1 MSTQAKNLNR
11 LMFVLIAL
19 LMIGSTASVARS
31 QKRNAKKLNEA
42 AKEAQRAS
50 DAFTEI
56 MNIPEKAIPQ
66 GLLDKAEAIA
76 VFPDV
81 IKAGFIVGG
90 RGGHG
95 VISRRI
101 KGGWSAPVAFDLG
114 GGSVGLQIGAT
125 KTDFILLFMNEE
137 ALGGLLKD
145 KFEIG
150 GEGSAVAGP
159 VGRTASASTDALLR
173 AQIISYSRSKGL
185 FAGLELKGV
194 VIKPDDDDN
203 NAVYG
208 MKGRDLLTSSTNLT
222 LAKMPAGVR
231 IFPRTLARYSTR
243 K

>member
-1 MSTQAKNLNR
+1 MKRVTVFSRRSAIMMS
-11 LMFVLIAL
+11 AL
-19 LMIGSTASVARS
+19 LLIMTVSVSAQS
-31 QKRNAKKLNEA
+31 QKRNPKKIAEA
-42 AKEAQRAS
+42 AKEAKKAA

-56 MNIPEKAIPQ
+56 MNVRDKAIPQ
-66 GLLDKAEAIA
+66 GLLDKAEAVA

-81 IKAGFIVGG
+81 IKAGFIIGG

-95 VISRRI
+95 MISRRI
-101 KGGWSAPVAFDLG
+101 KGGWSAPGDFDLG
-114 GGSVGLQIGAT
+114 GGSVGLQIGAN
-125 KTDFILLFMNEE
+125 KTDFVLLFMNEE

-159 VGRTASASTDALLR
+159 VGRTASVSTDLLLR
-173 AQIISYSRSKGL
+173 AGIISYSRSRGL

-203 NAVYG
+203 MGVYG
-208 MKGRDLLTSSTNLT
+208 MRASELLSPGSTLSIT
-222 LAKMPAGVR
+222 KMPAGVR

-243 K
+243 R